1 MSNKKELENNLV
13 YKLVVLSSLKNK
25 YNWNEM

>member
-13 YKLVVLSSLKNK
+13 YKLVVLSSLKK
-25 YNWNEM
+25 EYNWNEM